1 MSEKEILINEI
12 EILKLKVIQL
22 NIEKDRAMENGSFW
36 LLKDFENEIKKTETK
51 ILNIEKEIF
60 KNDK

>member
-1 MSEKEILINEI
+1 MSKKEILINEI

-22 NIEKDRAMENGSFW
+22 NIEKDRVMENGGFW

-51 ILNIEKEIF
+51 ILNIENEAF
-60 KNDK
+60 KNEK